1 MSNDRRIAGAVLQ
14 HASNAVTRERGASHG
29 EIEPSFDMIGEM
41 WSVYINNA
49 IHRATGIAPNPRV
62 HLRGVDVLRMM
73 GQLKQ
78 ARAVWGDEGQPD
90 HYIDEAGYAALAA
103 TYVSAE
109 VAQTAPKPPAPPSDP
124 KSGPQTT
131 AKPTKYVEEPGGPE
145 EPLAKTIASL
155 QKVD

>member
-14 HASNAVTRERGASHG
+14 HALNAVTRERGASHG

-41 WSVYINNA
+41 WSVYINNV

-62 HLRGVDVLRMM
+62 HLRGVDVIRMM

-103 TYVSAE
+103 TYVSSA
-109 VAQTAPKPPAPPSDP
+109 VAQTAPKPPAPSPGP
-124 KSGPQTT
+124 KSGPQATSRP
-131 AKPTKYVEEPGGPE
+131 AKPVEEAGESE
-145 EPLAKTIASL
+145 ETLAKTIASL
-155 QKVD
+155 HKVD